1 MADVS
6 GLSLDPGS
14 SDEERIREKARE
26 AQEQASSKPPPLA
39 DFRPQRPKPFCIMRH
54 NKLV

>member
-6 GLSLDPGS
+6 GLSLEQRGS

-26 AQEQASSKPPPLA
+26 AQEQVCARR
-39 DFRPQRPKPFCIMRH
+39 RPFKHVSEVGC
-54 NKLV
+54 